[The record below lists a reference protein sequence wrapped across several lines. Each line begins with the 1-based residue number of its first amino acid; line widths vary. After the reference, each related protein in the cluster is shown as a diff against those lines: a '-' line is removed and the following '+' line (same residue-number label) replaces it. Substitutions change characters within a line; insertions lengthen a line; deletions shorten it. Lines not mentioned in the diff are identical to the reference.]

1 MKLKQLKGLFD
12 TMSVHDDER
21 VTLEQLSDEDVTH
34 YTWIFDHTNASFVGL
49 PCNCTSEEQLW
60 KTMEQYCKK
69 DFFPYFKDQ
78 MQFVPQQEMMKKKNH
93 DWRGLY
99 AHTMSLQDFG
109 NQIKQYFYRTSEYFR
124 APNKQKG
131 R

>member
-1 MKLKQLKGLFD
+1 MKLKQLHGLFD

-60 KTMEQYCKK
+60 KTM
-69 DFFPYFKDQ
+69 
-78 MQFVPQQEMMKKKNH
+78 
-93 DWRGLY
+93 
-99 AHTMSLQDFG
+99 
-109 NQIKQYFYRTSEYFR
+109 
-124 APNKQKG
+124 
-131 R
+131 